1 MKKRLIMI
9 DNKTF
14 SVIITT
20 YRRYDTLG
28 QVIQGWLDN
37 NPDQLW
43 VIDNKSGYKLE
54 ERHKGKVVLFSMPI
68 DLTTRVDYA
77 FAMLTEGDF
86 VVLAD
91 DDAVVAPGF
100 LEDMYNGWKKVGGGI
115 VGVIGRQFTSDR
127 YIKCKHFRAEKI
139 IEPARTGSIGIIYIT
154 PREYL
159 GFDTRG
165 METIDDDLF
174 WLMNKHPEVPKH
186 IIPTKKYRNLLTGN
200 DADCLFH
207 ASQSERKIRNGCYQK
222 YYFENYKPFNKL
234 Y

>member
-1 MKKRLIMI
+1 MI
-9 DNKTF
+9 DGKTF

-20 YRRYDTLG
+20 YRRYNTLG
-28 QVIQGWLDN
+28 EVIQGWLDN

-77 FAMLTEGDF
+77 IGMLTEGDF

-91 DDAVVAPGF
+91 DDAVVEPGF
-100 LEDMYNGWKKVGGGI
+100 LEDLYNGWEEVGGGI
-115 VGVIGRQFTSDR
+115 VGVIGRQFTSDQ
-127 YIKCKHFRAEKI
+127 YKKCKHYRAEKI
-139 IEPARTGSIGIIYIT
+139 AEPVRTGSIGIIYMT

-174 WLMNKHPEVPKH
+174 WLMNKHPSILKH
-186 IIPTKKYRNLLTGN
+186 VIPTKKYKNLPTGS
-200 DADCLFH
+200 DTDCLFH
-207 ASQSERKIRNGCYQK
+207 APPKERNIRNDCYRK
-222 YYFENYKPFNKL
+222 YYLKSYKPFGRIF
-234 Y
+234 

>member
-1 MKKRLIMI
+1 MLDGKS
-9 DNKTF
+9 F

-28 QVIQGWLDN
+28 EVIQSWLDN

-43 VIDNKSGYKLE
+43 VVDNKSGYKLE
-54 ERHKGKVVLFSMPI
+54 ERHKDKVVLFSMPI

-86 VVLAD
+86 IVLAD
-91 DDAVVAPGF
+91 DDAVVEPGF
-100 LEDMYNGWKKVGGGI
+100 LEDMYNGWKEVGGGI
-115 VGVIGRQFTSDR
+115 VGVIGRRFTSDQ

-139 IEPARTGSIGIIYIT
+139 IKPVKTDSIGIIYVT

-165 METIDDDLF
+165 MATIDDDLF
-174 WLMNKHPEVPKH
+174 WLANIHPEVPKH
-186 IIPTKKYRNLLTGN
+186 VVPSNKWRNLRTASDGE
-200 DADCLFH
+200 CLFH
-207 ASQSERKIRNGCYQK
+207 ASPAQRKIRDDCYRK
-222 YYFENYKPFNKL
+222 YYLKNYKPLEKIR
-234 Y
+234 

>member
-1 MKKRLIMI
+1 MI
-9 DNKTF
+9 DNKSF

-28 QVIQGWLDN
+28 EVIQSWLND

-54 ERHKGKVVLFSMPI
+54 ERHKDKVVLFSMPI

-86 VVLAD
+86 IVLAD
-91 DDAVVAPGF
+91 DDAVVSPGF
-100 LEDMYNGWKKVGGGI
+100 LEDMYNGWKEVGGGI
-115 VGVIGRQFTSDR
+115 VGVIGRQFTSDQ

-139 IEPARTGSIGIIYIT
+139 TEPIRTGGIGVIYIS

-186 IIPTKKYRNLLTGN
+186 VIPTKRYRNLPTGS

-207 ASQSERKIRNGCYQK
+207 ASLSERKIRDGCYQK
-222 YYFENYKPFNKL
+222 YYLKSYRPFGRI